1 MKMTKEQKESYQ
13 AYKDRISEPTK
24 PIKLRVTYNYH
35 DRKLG
40 FEKRVGDEFD
50 VTDER
55 GQVLI
60 AAGVAEEI
68 VEPVE
73 EPEAQEGTEEEEKPK
88 RSTKARK

>member
-1 MKMTKEQKESYQ
+1 MKV
-13 AYKDRISEPTK
+13 
-24 PIKLRVTYNYH
+24 RVTYNYH

-50 VTDER
+50 VTEER

-68 VEPVE
+68 TEPVE

-88 RSTKARK
+88 RSTKTRK

>member
-1 MKMTKEQKESYQ
+1 MVGGIFILIFKERRTSNESKSNLQLSRQKNLVL
-13 AYKDRISEPTK
+13 K
-24 PIKLRVTYNYH
+24 NC
-35 DRKLG
+35 
-40 FEKRVGDEFD
+40 VGDEFD
-50 VTDER
+50 VTEER

-68 VEPVE
+68 TEPVE

>member
-1 MKMTKEQKESYQ
+1 MVSGIFIPIFKERRTNNESKSNLQ
-13 AYKDRISEPTK
+13 LSRQ
-24 PIKLRVTYNYH
+24 R
-35 DRKLG
+35 LG
-40 FEKRVGDEFD
+40 FEKHVGDEFD

-73 EPEAQEGTEEEEKPK
+73 EPEAQESTEEEEKPK
-88 RSTKARK
+88 RSTKARSKR

>member
-1 MKMTKEQKESYQ
+1 MKV
-13 AYKDRISEPTK
+13 
-24 PIKLRVTYNYH
+24 RVTYNYH

-50 VTDER
+50 VTEER

-68 VEPVE
+68 TEPVE
-73 EPEAQEGTEEEEKPK
+73 EPEAQEGTEEGRK
-88 RSTKARK
+88 TKKKYQGKKVRGDP

>member
-1 MKMTKEQKESYQ
+1 MKV
-13 AYKDRISEPTK
+13 
-24 PIKLRVTYNYH
+24 RVTYNYH
-35 DRKLG
+35 DRKIRK
-40 FEKRVGDEFD
+40 EKRVGDEFD
-50 VTDER
+50 VTEER

-68 VEPVE
+68 TEPVE

>member
-1 MKMTKEQKESYQ
+1 MKV
-13 AYKDRISEPTK
+13 
-24 PIKLRVTYNYH
+24 RVTYNYH

-68 VEPVE
+68 IEPVE
-73 EPEAQEGTEEEEKPK
+73 EEPETQETTEKTEEKPK
-88 RSTKARK
+88 RNTKARK

>member
-1 MKMTKEQKESYQ
+1 MKV
-13 AYKDRISEPTK
+13 
-24 PIKLRVTYNYH
+24 RVTYNYH

-60 AAGVAEEI
+60 EAVLAEEI

-73 EPEAQEGTEEEEKPK
+73 EPEAQEGTVEEEKPK

>member
-1 MKMTKEQKESYQ
+1 MKV
-13 AYKDRISEPTK
+13 
-24 PIKLRVTYNYH
+24 RVTYNYH

-40 FEKRVGDEFD
+40 FEKHVGDGFD

-68 VEPVE
+68 IEPVE
-73 EPEAQEGTEEEEKPK
+73 EEPETQETTEKTEEKPK
-88 RSTKARK
+88 RNTKARK

>member
-1 MKMTKEQKESYQ
+1 MKV
-13 AYKDRISEPTK
+13 
-24 PIKLRVTYNYH
+24 RVTYNYH

-40 FEKRVGDEFD
+40 FEKHVGDEFD

-68 VEPVE
+68 IEPAEE
-73 EPEAQEGTEEEEKPK
+73 EPETQEAAEKEEKPK
-88 RSTKARK
+88 RNTKPRK

>member
-1 MKMTKEQKESYQ
+1 MKV
-13 AYKDRISEPTK
+13 
-24 PIKLRVTYNYH
+24 RVTYNYH

-40 FEKRVGDEFD
+40 FEKHVGDEFD
-50 VTDER
+50 VTEER

-68 VEPVE
+68 IEPAEE
-73 EPEAQEGTEEEEKPK
+73 EPETQEATEEEEKPK

>member
-1 MKMTKEQKESYQ
+1 MKV
-13 AYKDRISEPTK
+13 
-24 PIKLRVTYNYH
+24 RVTYNYH

-50 VTDER
+50 VTEER

-68 VEPVE
+68 TEPVE
-73 EPEAQEGTEEEEKPK
+73 EPEA
-88 RSTKARK
+88 

>member
-1 MKMTKEQKESYQ
+1 MKV
-13 AYKDRISEPTK
+13 
-24 PIKLRVTYNYH
+24 RVTYNYH

-50 VTDER
+50 VTEER

-68 VEPVE
+68 IEPVE
-73 EPEAQEGTEEEEKPK
+73 EPETQEATEKEEKPK
-88 RSTKARK
+88 RNTKPRK

>member
-1 MKMTKEQKESYQ
+1 MKV
-13 AYKDRISEPTK
+13 
-24 PIKLRVTYNYH
+24 RVTYNYH
-35 DRKLG
+35 DRELG
-40 FEKRVGDEFD
+40 FEKHIGDELD

-68 VEPVE
+68 IEPVE
-73 EPEAQEGTEEEEKPK
+73 EPETQEATEEEEKPEAQEGTEEEEKPK

>member
-1 MKMTKEQKESYQ
+1 MKV
-13 AYKDRISEPTK
+13 
-24 PIKLRVTYNYH
+24 RVTYNYH
-35 DRKLG
+35 DRELG
-40 FEKRVGDEFD
+40 FEKHIGDELN

-73 EPEAQEGTEEEEKPK
+73 KPEAQELRKKKNQKEVPRQESK
-88 RSTKARK
+88 R

>member
-1 MKMTKEQKESYQ
+1 MKVR
-13 AYKDRISEPTK
+13 A
-24 PIKLRVTYNYH
+24 TYNYH
-35 DRKLG
+35 DRELG
-40 FEKRVGDEFD
+40 FEKHIGDELN

-73 EPEAQEGTEEEEKPK
+73 KPEARKELRKKKNQKEVPRQESK
-88 RSTKARK
+88 R

>member
-1 MKMTKEQKESYQ
+1 MKVK
-13 AYKDRISEPTK
+13 
-24 PIKLRVTYNYH
+24 VTYNYH
-35 DRKLG
+35 DRELG
-40 FEKRVGDEFD
+40 FEKHIGDELN

-73 EPEAQEGTEEEEKPK
+73 EPEAQEETEEEEKPK
-88 RSTKARK
+88 RSTKTRK

>member
-1 MKMTKEQKESYQ
+1 MKV
-13 AYKDRISEPTK
+13 
-24 PIKLRVTYNYH
+24 RVTYNYH

-40 FEKRVGDEFD
+40 FEKHVGDEFD

-68 VEPVE
+68 IEPVE
-73 EPEAQEGTEEEEKPK
+73 EEPETQETTEKTEEKPK
-88 RSTKARK
+88 RNTKARK

>member
-1 MKMTKEQKESYQ
+1 MKV
-13 AYKDRISEPTK
+13 
-24 PIKLRVTYNYH
+24 RVTYNYH

-40 FEKRVGDEFD
+40 FEKHVGDEFD
-50 VTDER
+50 VADER

-68 VEPVE
+68 IEPVE
-73 EPEAQEGTEEEEKPK
+73 EPETQESTEETEEKPK